1 MMWTKIKGWWQKNDI
16 GEYLWVA
23 AAILTFLILIIFGMW
38 LDVAI
43 KGAKFWMADKIFFGG
58 SIFDFLRS
66 L

>member
-1 MMWTKIKGWWQKNDI
+1 MWTKVRQWWRKNNI

-23 AAILTFLILIIFGMW
+23 AAILTFLILTIFGMW
-38 LDVAI
+38 LDVVI
-43 KGAKFWMADKIFFGG
+43 KGAKFWIADKMFFGG

>member
-1 MMWTKIKGWWQKNDI
+1 MWTKVRQWWRKNDI

-23 AAILTFLILIIFGMW
+23 AAILTVLILTIFGMW
-38 LDVAI
+38 LDVVI
-43 KGAKFWMADKIFFGG
+43 KGTKFWIADKMFFGG

>member
-1 MMWTKIKGWWQKNDI
+1 MWTKAKKWWRKNNI

-23 AAILTFLILIIFGMW
+23 VAIFTFLILLAFGMW

-43 KGAKFWMADKIFFGG
+43 KSAKFWIADKMFFGG

>member
-1 MMWTKIKGWWQKNDI
+1 MWTKVKQWWRKNDI

-23 AAILTFLILIIFGMW
+23 AAILTFLILTIFGMW
-38 LDVAI
+38 LDAVI
-43 KGAKFWMADKIFFGG
+43 KGAKFWIADKMFFGG